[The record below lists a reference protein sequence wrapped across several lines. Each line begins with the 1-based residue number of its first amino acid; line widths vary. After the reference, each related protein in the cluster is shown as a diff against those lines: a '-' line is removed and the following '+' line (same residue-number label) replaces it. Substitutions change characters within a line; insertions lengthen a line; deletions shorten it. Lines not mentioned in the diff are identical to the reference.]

1 MSHDAKHAEHVAQQ
15 IRAIERVARDTPP
28 PSAALSRL
36 GENMRRLSRWMLT
49 ADDDSSVERA
59 ASSLDALIQELSID
73 KTGPATRF
81 TTPLDT
87 DPDQRLVNAYG
98 RHPLLGSTHPIA
110 PHIQLRVEGDT
121 TVGDVTFDVRFEG
134 NEGWVHGGFVAAG
147 FDIVAVQAARLSGRS
162 GPTGTL
168 TVRFLAPTPVGVPLR
183 YEGRYLRSERRK
195 IFAEGRLVR
204 VDDGTVTAEADAI
217 VISFD

>member
-1 MSHDAKHAEHVAQQ
+1 MSDDPQHSEDIAAQ
-15 IRAIERVARDTPP
+15 IRAIERVSRATPP
-28 PSAALSRL
+28 PSQALARL
-36 GENMRRLSRWMLT
+36 GSGVRSLSRWMLA
-49 ADDDSSVERA
+49 ADDETSIERA
-59 ASSLDALIQELSID
+59 ADTLETLIGELSID
-73 KTGPATRF
+73 AAGPATRF
-81 TTPLDT
+81 TTPLGP
-87 DPDQRLVNAYG
+87 DPDQRLVNAQG

-110 PHIQLRVEGDT
+110 PHIELRVEGDM

-134 NEGWVHGGFVAAG
+134 NKGWVHGGFVAAG

-183 YEGRYLRSERRK
+183 YEGRFLRAERRK
-195 IFAEGRLVR
+195 IFSEGRLVR

-217 VISFD
+217 VISFE